1 VKENIRLMIETRIYV
16 QKGELILSTQQVVTN
31 RENCDV
37 VSLLDEHTDTLKR
50 KFANIIPDEGV

>member
-50 KFANIIPDEGV
+50 KSDEGV